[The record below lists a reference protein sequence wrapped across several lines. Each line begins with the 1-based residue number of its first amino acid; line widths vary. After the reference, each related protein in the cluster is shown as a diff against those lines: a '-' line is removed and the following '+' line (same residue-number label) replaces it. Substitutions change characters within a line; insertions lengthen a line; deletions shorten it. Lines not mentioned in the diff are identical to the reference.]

1 MNKTIF
7 EKIIDKEIPS
17 DIIYEDD
24 LLIAIKDINPVA
36 PVHLLIIPKK
46 VIATLNDLSEEATII
61 VGKMISLAKD
71 LEKKL
76 NIDKTGYRT
85 IFNCN
90 DDGGQTVYHIH
101 LHLIGGRK
109 MTWPPG

>member
-1 MNKTIF
+1 MSKTIF

-46 VIATLNDLSEEATII
+46 VIPTLNDLSKEDSII
-61 VGKMISLAKD
+61 VGKMVSLAKD
-71 LEKKL
+71 LAKKL
-76 NIDKTGYRT
+76 DIDKTGYRT
-85 IFNCN
+85 VFNCN
-90 DDGGQTVYHIH
+90 DHGDKLFIIYIST
-101 LHLIGGRK
+101 
-109 MTWPPG
+109 

>member
-1 MNKTIF
+1 MSKTIF

-46 VIATLNDLSEEATII
+46 VIPTLNDLSEEDSII
-61 VGKMISLAKD
+61 VGKMVSLAKD
-71 LEKKL
+71 LAKEL

>member
-1 MNKTIF
+1 MSKTVF
-7 EKIIDKEIPS
+7 QKIIDREIPS
-17 DIIYEDD
+17 EIVYEDD
-24 LLIAIKDINPVA
+24 LVIAIKDVNPIA

-46 VIATLNDLSEEATII
+46 CIQTLNDLIEEDANT
-61 VGKMISLAKD
+61 VSRMIEIAKD
-71 LEKKL
+71 LAKQF

-85 IFNCN
+85 VFNCN

-109 MTWPPG
+109 MSWPPG

>member
-46 VIATLNDLSEEATII
+46 VIPTLNDLSEEDSII
-61 VGKMISLAKD
+61 VGKMVSLAKD
-71 LEKKL
+71 LAKKL
-76 NIDKTGYRT
+76 NIDKQVIELFSIVMMMADKLFIIYIST
-85 IFNCN
+85 
-90 DDGGQTVYHIH
+90 
-101 LHLIGGRK
+101 
-109 MTWPPG
+109 

>member
-1 MNKTIF
+1 MSKTIF

-17 DIIYEDD
+17 DIVYEDD

-36 PVHLLIIPKK
+36 PIHLLIIPKK
-46 VIATLNDLSEEATII
+46 VIPTLNDLSEEDSII
-61 VGKMISLAKD
+61 VGKMFNLAKD
-71 LEKKL
+71 LAKKL

-90 DDGGQTVYHIH
+90 DDAGQTVYHIH

>member
-1 MNKTIF
+1 MSSIF
-7 EKIIDKEIPS
+7 SKIINKEIDT
-17 DIIYEDD
+17 DIVHEDD
-24 LLIAIKDINPVA
+24 ISIAFKDINSKA
-36 PVHLLIIPKK
+36 PIHLLIIPKK
-46 VIATLNDLSEEATII
+46 VIPTLNDLSEEDSII
-61 VGKMISLAKD
+61 VGKMVSLAKD
-71 LEKKL
+71 LAKKL

>member
-46 VIATLNDLSEEATII
+46 VIPTLNDLSEEDSII
-61 VGKMISLAKD
+61 VGKMVLSL
-71 LEKKL
+71 
-76 NIDKTGYRT
+76 I
-85 IFNCN
+85 
-90 DDGGQTVYHIH
+90 HI
-101 LHLIGGRK
+101 
-109 MTWPPG
+109 

>member
-1 MNKTIF
+1 MSKTIF

-17 DIIYEDD
+17 DIVYEDD

-46 VIATLNDLSEEATII
+46 VIPTLNDLSQEDSII
-61 VGKMISLAKD
+61 VGKMVSLAKD
-71 LEKKL
+71 LAKKL
-76 NIDKTGYRT
+76 NIDKTGYRA

>member
-1 MNKTIF
+1 M
-7 EKIIDKEIPS
+7 
-17 DIIYEDD
+17 
-24 LLIAIKDINPVA
+24 
-36 PVHLLIIPKK
+36 IIPKK
-46 VIATLNDLSEEATII
+46 CIPTLNDLIEEDANT
-61 VGKMISLAKD
+61 VGRMIKIAKD
-71 LEKKL
+71 LAKQF

-109 MTWPPG
+109 MSWPPG

>member
-46 VIATLNDLSEEATII
+46 VIPTLNDLSEEDSII
-61 VGKMISLAKD
+61 VSKMFSLAKD
-71 LEKKL
+71 LAKKL

>member
-1 MNKTIF
+1 MSKTVF
-7 EKIIDKEIPS
+7 QKIIDREIPS
-17 DIIYEDD
+17 EIVYEDD
-24 LLIAIKDINPVA
+24 LVIAIKDVNPVA

-46 VIATLNDLSEEATII
+46 CIPTLNDLIEEDTNT
-61 VGKMISLAKD
+61 VSRMIEIAKD
-71 LEKKL
+71 LAKQF

-109 MTWPPG
+109 MSWPPG

>member
-46 VIATLNDLSEEATII
+46 VIPTLNDLSEEDSII
-61 VGKMISLAKD
+61 VSKMFSLAKD
-71 LEKKL
+71 LAKKF

-101 LHLIGGRK
+101 LH
-109 MTWPPG
+109 

>member
-1 MNKTIF
+1 MSKTIF

-46 VIATLNDLSEEATII
+46 VISTLNDLSGEDSII
-61 VGKMISLAKD
+61 VGKMVSLAKD
-71 LEKKL
+71 LAKEL

>member
-46 VIATLNDLSEEATII
+46 VIPTLNDLSEEDSII
-61 VGKMISLAKD
+61 VGKMVSLAKD
-71 LEKKL
+71 LAKKL
-76 NIDKTGYRT
+76 NIDKQVIELFSIVMMMVDKLFIIYIYT
-85 IFNCN
+85 
-90 DDGGQTVYHIH
+90 
-101 LHLIGGRK
+101 
-109 MTWPPG
+109 

>member
-1 MNKTIF
+1 MSKTIF

-17 DIIYEDD
+17 DIVYEDD

-46 VIATLNDLSEEATII
+46 VIPTLNDLSQEDSII
-61 VGKMISLAKD
+61 VGKMASLAKD
-71 LEKKL
+71 LAKKL
-76 NIDKTGYRT
+76 NIDKTGYRA